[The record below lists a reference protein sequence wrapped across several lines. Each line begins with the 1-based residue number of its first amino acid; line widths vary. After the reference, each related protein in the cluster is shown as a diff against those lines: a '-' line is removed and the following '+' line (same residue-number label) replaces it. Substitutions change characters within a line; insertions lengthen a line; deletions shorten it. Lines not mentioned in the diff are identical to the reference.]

1 MAGSTPADHRS
12 TADSLVYSDT
22 DESLAKLRL
31 TLSTFADLHE
41 FPLSDVEVKNKI
53 DEMRDWVEKQK
64 KSSDEKAK
72 KELVQN
78 MGKVATST
86 VNGIQKIKGGDA
98 LGGTLEMV
106 SGYLVFAGE
115 MVGGP
120 IGAAVGAITGTICS
134 IIGAIFAASK
144 PHQPSF
150 IEQVA
155 EVVHKEL
162 VQFNSKL
169 QDQKYDG
176 LKRRVSDQS
185 AQLQKMKL
193 GDELDD
199 PNLWNDYVQF
209 MGELGNRIQSPLP
222 YKYSDNLTNDTD
234 VADFVR
240 ALMTY
245 CKAFSCFNSLL
256 LIAKGTFA
264 DLGSEHKEDDEKA
277 DRKIDGQKQDLEKK
291 LSFLFGEKYLTF
303 LGRLPSEEG
312 KLTKLVAFS
321 RNAEARLI
329 VKMTTRG
336 FGFPEILDYEAVEK
350 KAEIVSRQSVKLKLE
365 NHPIVFPIRSINR
378 RRSVMQFIN
387 ETQYPMKVIGGTYP
401 ESVKQ
406 KFTRVLQPRS
416 SSIWRPNASF
426 GGYVLIYLDGK
437 LRPDDEPDS
446 ADKTRVIEF
455 AYKCLGVY
463 IQDKTCSEFT
473 RGRDTYDKVERRKGP
488 ENVYWKTNEVHHM
501 ASAIR
506 QTKIVGRRTIIYR
519 WRLVFQDFDPS
530 IDIVTQAPNG

>member
-1 MAGSTPADHRS
+1 MPADHRS

-31 TLSTFADLHE
+31 SLSAFAGLHE

-86 VNGIQKIKGGDA
+86 VNGIQKIEGGDA

-106 SGYLVFAGE
+106 SVYLGFAGE

-120 IGAAVGAITGTICS
+120 IGAAVGAIAGTICS

-162 VQFNSKL
+162 VEFNSKL
-169 QDQKYDG
+169 QDQKYQG
-176 LKRRVSDQS
+176 LKLRVSNQS
-185 AQLQKMKL
+185 AQLQKMKR
-193 GDELDD
+193 GEKLDD
-199 PNLWNDYVQF
+199 SNLWNDYVQF
-209 MGELGNRIQSPLP
+209 MGEIGDRIHSPLP
-222 YKYSDNLTNDTD
+222 YKYENNFKKYPD
-234 VADFVR
+234 VADFVK

-245 CKAFSCFNSLL
+245 CQAFGCFNAL
-256 LIAKGTFA
+256 LITAKGTFKRLGKEYKEA
-264 DLGSEHKEDDEKA
+264 DDQANREITGQ
-277 DRKIDGQKQDLEKK
+277 RKYLEGT
-291 LSFLFGEKYLTF
+291 LSFLFDERYLTF
-303 LGRLPSEEG
+303 LGRLPSEGG
-312 KLTKLVAFS
+312 KLTKIVAFS
-321 RNAEARLI
+321 RNTEARSI

-336 FGFPEILDYEAVEK
+336 FGFPELPDYNTVES

-365 NHPIVFPIRSINR
+365 GHCNIFERSSNQR
-378 RRSVMQFIN
+378 QFIN
-387 ETQYPMKVIGGTYP
+387 ETQFPIKVIEYKVS
-401 ESVKQ
+401 EDVKVFSENL
-406 KFTRVLQPRS
+406 KPRS
-416 SSIWRPNASF
+416 SLVRGDSSSR
-426 GGYVLIYLDGK
+426 GYVLIYLDGQVR
-437 LRPDDEPDS
+437 LGDEPYTSDE
-446 ADKTRVIEF
+446 THIIEF
-455 AYKCLGVY
+455 ASYKGFFSVGIN

-473 RGRDTYDKVERRKGP
+473 RGQDTYDTIDSQRNKKI
-488 ENVYWKTNEVHHM
+488 YWKTKGVHYV
-501 ASAIR
+501 ASAEY
-506 QTKIVGRRTIIYR
+506 RRRSGNYYGPGVSSPSTTQYR
-519 WRLVFQDFDPS
+519 FVFQDFDPFRDQ
-530 IDIVTQAPNG
+530 DIVTAPKG